1 MAKGKTMGKMNKGKM
16 MNEKMANGN
25 MANGK
30 MMNKKGKTKKRPLSD
45 WNLFV
50 KKVKQEN
57 PNKTFKEVLLMA
69 SALKKKGQMTNKT
82 RDKK

>member
-1 MAKGKTMGKMNKGKM
+1 MAKGKTMGKMNKMNNENMKM
-16 MNEKMANGN
+16 ENMKM
-25 MANGK
+25 
-30 MMNKKGKTKKRPLSD
+30 KKGKTKKRPLSD
-45 WNLFV
+45 WNLYV

-82 RDKK
+82 RGKK

>member
-1 MAKGKTMGKMNKGKM
+1 MAKGKTMGKMNMVNENMKM
-16 MNEKMANGN
+16 ENMKMKKMN
-25 MANGK
+25 
-30 MMNKKGKTKKRPLSD
+30 KGKTKKRPLSD

-82 RDKK
+82 RGKK

>member
-1 MAKGKTMGKMNKGKM
+1 MAKGKTMGKMNKM
-16 MNEKMANGN
+16 MNENMKMEN
-25 MANGK
+25 MK
-30 MMNKKGKTKKRPLSD
+30 MKKGKTKKRPLSD

-82 RDKK
+82 RGKK